1 VNAEVEVLGE
11 LVTDRV
17 APSSIPLARGID
29 QARLDQLRAGDQ
41 DPMEVAVRIAPG
53 KGSHGIY
60 TETALRRLVSHVQ
73 DHTLAGYR
81 GHIRGEE
88 LPFRFDFP
96 STHWVGAEYRADGAY
111 IRGVVDQREPDLKR
125 LIRAGRITQPSI
137 LYTDARTER
146 VGGEVRI
153 VDLKPLSI
161 DWAPLGRA
169 GMSSAEV
176 VGHEMQGHNDG
187 GGQTVPTIRE
197 LLASLREQ
205 RATAQ
210 EVLGEMGWTA
220 AEMLPHMKV
229 ELADVAPLLD
239 KDGWAAI
246 SADHEALGTIRGKLG
261 LPPEKAAGEVATAV
275 LELQGELATLRGR
288 DRTSTL
294 EKAIARAQPEIPD
307 FARPFVLDELTKA
320 CGEMQGT
327 LGDGEVDTA
336 LGKVLEQDRM
346 KTLVGVRPPT
356 GASVSSSIHTVSSN
370 RQPTSTSG
378 QSTAPAGLRVVER
391 EI

>member
-1 VNAEVEVLGE
+1 MSVEVLGE
-11 LVTDRV
+11 LVTERV
-17 APSSIPLARGID
+17 APSSIRLAQGID
-29 QARLDQLRAGDQ
+29 QARLEQLRAGDQ

-53 KGSHGIY
+53 KGSHGTY
-60 TETALRRLVSHVQ
+60 TESALRKLVDVVQ
-73 DHTLAGYR
+73 RDTLAGYR
-81 GHIRGEE
+81 GHIRGDE

-146 VGGEVRI
+146 GADGEVRI

-176 VGHEMQGHNDG
+176 VGHEMQGGLNPDG
-187 GGQTVPTIRE
+187 GGQHVPTIRE
-197 LLASLREQ
+197 LLATLREQ

-210 EVLGEMGWTA
+210 EVLGEMGFSA
-220 AEMLPHMKV
+220 AEVLPHMNLA
-229 ELADVAPLLD
+229 LADVGPLLD
-239 KDGWAAI
+239 RDAWAAI
-246 SADHEALGTIRGKLG
+246 AADRTALGAIRDKLG
-261 LPPEKAAGEVATAV
+261 VPADKPAGEVAATV
-275 LELQGELATLRGR
+275 VELQGELATLRGR
-288 DRTSTL
+288 DRTSNL
-294 EKAIARAQPEIPD
+294 DKAIERAQPAIPD

-320 CGEMQGT
+320 CGEMRGA
-327 LGDGEVDTA
+327 LVEGEVDKA
-336 LGKVLEQDRM
+336 LGKVLEQDRI
-346 KTLVGVRPPT
+346 KALVGVRAP
-356 GASVSSSIHTVSSN
+356 AMSSGGGGGIHTQTSN
-370 RQPTSTSG
+370 RPTSGG
-378 QSTAPAGLRVVER
+378 QAQAPAGLRVVER